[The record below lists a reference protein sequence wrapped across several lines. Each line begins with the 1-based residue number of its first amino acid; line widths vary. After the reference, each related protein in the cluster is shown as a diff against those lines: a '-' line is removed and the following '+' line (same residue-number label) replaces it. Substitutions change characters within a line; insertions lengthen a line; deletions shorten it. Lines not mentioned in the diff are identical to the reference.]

1 MKSKTER
8 VVQRILMPPPPP
20 PLQQPQQQSQQQPQQ
35 QSEASRHPPH
45 PQLNQIAS
53 HIAVRHATMSS
64 FKPIQEDD
72 DIYEGFN
79 NDTFGLQQTQQ
90 YSQFD
95 QPVPGAFGKA
105 GPTAFA
111 SGLPGGISVASS
123 SAAMAAALLGQQRQG
138 TAQRRM
144 PTQGGRSVASDAPS
158 ERPMTSVRA
167 AGYTS
172 GGKGG
177 PAPLRDPN
185 ASSGPAP
192 PLAASEDASPEQLA
206 RDFEKKLNCLIE
218 ESAKLNAAGK
228 FAAALEKAKEAE
240 KKEKALRKH
249 REHNHIED
257 QANMDLQYSVE
268 LNKAVQQEACEM
280 YAEAIKTYSDIVK
293 NKNYASANRLRVNMG
308 NIYFKQGK
316 YPNAIKMYRM
326 ALDTIK
332 PGVGGGQQV
341 RAKIMRNIGISFLK
355 IGQYTEAVRA
365 FEEVMKTHGDSV
377 TGMNLVVCYFA
388 LGESDSMRDS
398 FIKLIHCA
406 DAHQNDDDLD
416 DDFTLEDKPMGKEED
431 ELQVALK
438 TKRSQARRIIMRAAK
453 LIAPKVAQD
462 VVQGYEFLIE
472 QLRAAQLMDIAGE
485 MEVSKAVHYL
495 KCKELDKARETLRE
509 LEKREEKDYD
519 PATRSRAATNLAF
532 ISLLL
537 DDVKGATEYGNIA
550 VRCDRYNARGLV
562 NRGNVEFANALQA
575 RRKGSDRDFVDA
587 CEHALQ
593 LYVRLWCVP

>member
-1 MKSKTER
+1 
-8 VVQRILMPPPPP
+8 
-20 PLQQPQQQSQQQPQQ
+20 
-35 QSEASRHPPH
+35 
-45 PQLNQIAS
+45 
-53 HIAVRHATMSS
+53 MSS

-79 NDTFGLQQTQQ
+79 NDTFGLQQSQQ

-95 QPVPGAFGKA
+95 QPVPGSFGKA

-111 SGLPGGISVASS
+111 AGGAAGMSVSSS
-123 SAAMAAALLGQQRQG
+123 SAAMAAALLSQQRQG

-172 GGKGG
+172 SGKGG
-177 PAPLRDPN
+177 PAPLRDVN
-185 ASSGPAP
+185 AASGPAP
-192 PLAASEDASPEQLA
+192 PLVASDEASLEQQA
-206 RDFEKKLNCLIE
+206 REFEKKLNSLIE

-249 REHNHIED
+249 REHNNSED
-257 QANMDLQYSVE
+257 QANMDLQFSVE

-280 YAEAIKTYSDIVK
+280 YAEAIKTYSEIVK
-293 NKNYASANRLRVNMG
+293 NKNYATANRLRVNMG

-326 ALDTIK
+326 ALDQIK
-332 PGVGGGQQV
+332 PGAGGGQQV

-377 TGMNLVVCYFA
+377 TGLNLVACYFA
-388 LGESDSMRDS
+388 LGESDAMRDS

-416 DDFTLEDKPMGKEED
+416 EDFTLDDKPVGREED
-431 ELQVALK
+431 ELHVALK

-495 KCKELDKARETLRE
+495 KCKELEKARETLRE
-509 LEKREEKDYD
+509 LEKREEKEQD

-537 DDVKGATEYGNIA
+537 DDIKGATEYGNIA

-562 NRGNVEFANALQA
+562 NRGNVEFANALLA

-593 LYVRLWCVP
+593 LYVASRARGVGTQLLTLWRRYQEAVEAEHDCSEAVYVRNSVLR